1 MCHPLVGGDPSYN
14 YILRSD
20 FSLDSRLR
28 GNDIYSVFDIC
39 YHDLMCG
46 IFGIIND
53 KNKQAAQTV
62 LEGLK
67 KLEYRGYDSWGIAI
81 IPENEQE
88 LKIDKHIG
96 KIGDAETNLPQ
107 GLIAL
112 GHTRWATH
120 GGVTDINAH
129 PHLDC
134 TKKLAVIHNGIVENY
149 QEIKEELLKK
159 GHHFVSETDTEVI
172 AHLIEE
178 KLNTKTITQA
188 VFETFKTL
196 RGSNAIA
203 VLDLEFQI
211 IIACRNGSPLVVG
224 LGNNQYFLASDVP
237 AFLKETNK
245 VYFLNDGE
253 AVVLSKTGVKLF
265 DINSEKEIT
274 LISQTLDWKIDDVE
288 KGGYPHFLIKEIYEQ
303 LKTIPKTIS
312 INEKTITE
320 LANKIKSG
328 YKVILTGCGTA
339 SYCALATKYFFA
351 QQGIDAQ
358 AIPAYEFMPFSKFI
372 DKKTLVFAIS
382 QSGETADTLIAV
394 KEAKKRGAEVVAVV
408 NARGSTLERLANA
421 VLSVGAGP
429 EIAVVST
436 KAFTAQLA
444 TLYLL
449 TTAVTDRYKIGQK
462 KIIELSEALTKW
474 LDVQSIN
481 RLISLAK
488 RLMDE
493 EHMYLIGKHL
503 NYPATLEFALKIKE
517 TSYIHAEPFAAGELK
532 HGVITLIQK
541 GTPCFVL
548 ASIDE
553 VRDEV
558 LSSAAELKARGGLII
573 GVAPFESPEFDI
585 LIKTPDL
592 EELTIF
598 PNIFVGQLLGY
609 YLGVGRG
616 ADPDKPRNLAKSVTV
631 K

>member
-1 MCHPLVGGDPSYN
+1 
-14 YILRSD
+14 
-20 FSLDSRLR
+20 
-28 GNDIYSVFDIC
+28 
-39 YHDLMCG
+39 MCG
-46 IFGIIND
+46 IYGIIND
-53 KNKQAAQTV
+53 KKNQAAQTV

-67 KLEYRGYDSWGIAI
+67 KLEYRGYDSWGVSI
-81 IPENEQE
+81 IPQRQKEI
-88 LKIDKHIG
+88 KVDKHIG
-96 KIGDAETNLPQ
+96 KIGNAKTNLPSGQ
-107 GLIAL
+107 IAL

-120 GGVTDINAH
+120 GGVTDNNAH

-134 TKKLAVIHNGIVENY
+134 TKKIAVIHNGIVENY

-159 GHHFVSETDTEVI
+159 GHKFISETDTEVI

-178 KLNTKTITQA
+178 KSKLKNINEA
-188 VFETFKTL
+188 IFETFKLL

-203 VLDLEFQI
+203 VLDLISQT

-253 AVVLSKTGVKLF
+253 AVVLSNIGAKLF
-265 DINSEKEIT
+265 DLETEKEKKLTPQI
-274 LISQTLDWKIDDVE
+274 LDWKLEDAE
-288 KGGYPHFLIKEIYEQ
+288 KGGFSHFLLKEIYEQ
-303 LKTIPKTIS
+303 FKTIPKTTS
-312 INEKTITE
+312 INEKEIKE
-320 LANKIKSG
+320 LADKINSG
-328 YKVILTGCGTA
+328 YKVVLTGCGTA
-339 SYCALATKYFFA
+339 SYCALTAKYFFA
-351 QQGIDAQ
+351 EQGIDAQ
-358 AIPAYEFMPFSKFI
+358 AVPAYEFMPFSKFI
-372 DKKTLVFAIS
+372 NEKTLVFAIS

-394 KEAKKRGAEVVAVV
+394 KEAKKRGAEIVAII
-408 NARGSTLERLANA
+408 NARGSTLERLSNT
-421 VLSVGAGP
+421 VLLVGSGP

-436 KAFTAQLA
+436 KAFTSQLS

-449 TTAVTDRYKIGQK
+449 TKAVENKYEVGKEKIK
-462 KIIELSEALTKW
+462 NLSEILKKW
-474 LDVQSIN
+474 LNPVLIN
-481 RLISLAK
+481 QLIDTAK
-488 RLMDE
+488 MLMDE

-548 ASIDE
+548 ASNDE
-553 VRDEV
+553 VKEEV

-573 GVAPFESPEFDI
+573 GVAPFESNEFDI

-592 EELTIF
+592 EDLTIF
-598 PNIFVGQLLGY
+598 INIIVGQLLGY

>member
-1 MCHPLVGGDPSYN
+1 
-14 YILRSD
+14 
-20 FSLDSRLR
+20 
-28 GNDIYSVFDIC
+28 
-39 YHDLMCG
+39 MCG
-46 IFGIIND
+46 IYGIIND
-53 KNKQAAQTV
+53 KNNQAATTV

-67 KLEYRGYDSWGIAI
+67 KLEYRGYDSWGISI
-81 IPENEQE
+81 ISESTQE
-88 LKIDKHIG
+88 IQVDKHIG
-96 KIGDAETNLPQ
+96 KIGEAKTNLPT

-120 GGVTDINAH
+120 GGVTDKNAH

-134 TKKLAVIHNGIVENY
+134 TKKIAVIHNGIVENY
-149 QEIKEELLKK
+149 QEIKEELIKK
-159 GHHFVSETDTEVI
+159 DHQFVSETDTEVI

-178 KLNTKTITQA
+178 KSKSKKINEAI
-188 VFETFKTL
+188 FETFKLL

-203 VLDLEFQI
+203 VLDFDSKT

-224 LGNNQYFLASDVP
+224 LGNAQYFLASDVP
-237 AFLKETNK
+237 AFLKETNQ

-253 AVVLSKTGVKLF
+253 AVVLSSSGVRLF
-265 DINSEKEIT
+265 DINSEKEKT
-274 LISQTLDWKIDDVE
+274 LVSQTLDWKLEDAE
-288 KGGYPHFLIKEIYEQ
+288 KGGFPHFLLKEIYEQ
-303 LKTIPKTIS
+303 LKIIPKTTS
-312 INEKTITE
+312 INEKEIKE
-320 LANKIKSG
+320 LAKKIKSG
-328 YKVILTGCGTA
+328 YKVVLTGCGTA
-339 SYCALATKYFFA
+339 SYCALAAKYFFA
-351 QQGIDAQ
+351 QQGINAQ
-358 AIPAYEFMPFSKFI
+358 AIPSYEFMPFAKFV

-394 KEAKKRGAEVVAVV
+394 REAKKRGAEIIAVV
-408 NARGSTLERLANA
+408 NARGSTLERLADT

-436 KAFTAQLA
+436 KAFTSQLS

-449 TTAVTDRYKIGQK
+449 TTAVADRFDEGKSKINKLG
-462 KIIELSEALTKW
+462 EVLRNW
-474 LDVQSIN
+474 LNPVLIN
-481 RLISLAK
+481 RLIDTAK
-488 RLMDE
+488 NLMNE

-548 ASIDE
+548 ASNDE

-558 LSSAAELKARGGLII
+558 LSSAAEIKARGGLII
-573 GVAPFESPEFDI
+573 GVAPFESNEFDV

-592 EELTIF
+592 EDLTIF
-598 PNIFVGQLLGY
+598 ANIIVGQLLGY

>member
-1 MCHPLVGGDPSYN
+1 
-14 YILRSD
+14 
-20 FSLDSRLR
+20 
-28 GNDIYSVFDIC
+28 
-39 YHDLMCG
+39 MCG
-46 IFGIIND
+46 IYGIIND
-53 KNKQAAQTV
+53 KNNQAAQTV

-67 KLEYRGYDSWGIAI
+67 KLEYRGYDSWGISI
-81 IPENEQE
+81 ISESTQE
-88 LKIDKHIG
+88 IQVDKHIG
-96 KIGDAETNLPQ
+96 KIGEAKTNLPK

-120 GGVTDINAH
+120 GGVTDNNAH

-134 TKKLAVIHNGIVENY
+134 NKKIAVIHNGIVENY
-149 QEIKEELLKK
+149 QEIKEELLNK
-159 GHHFVSETDTEVI
+159 GHRFVSETDTEVI

-178 KLNTKTITQA
+178 RSKLKNINEA
-188 VFETFKTL
+188 IFETFKLL

-203 VLDLEFQI
+203 VLDFNSQT

-224 LGNNQYFLASDVP
+224 LGSDQYFLASDVP

-245 VYFLNDGE
+245 VYFLDDGE
-253 AVVLSKTGVKLF
+253 AVILSDKGVKLF
-265 DINSEKEIT
+265 DIKTEKEKKFTPQI
-274 LISQTLDWKIDDVE
+274 LDWKLEDAE

-303 LKTIPKTIS
+303 LKTIPKTAS
-312 INEKTITE
+312 INEKEIDK
-320 LANKIKSG
+320 LANKIRSG
-328 YKVILTGCGTA
+328 YKVVLTGCGTA
-339 SYCALATKYFFA
+339 SYCALAAKYFFA
-351 QQGIDAQ
+351 QQGINAQ
-358 AIPAYEFMPFSKFI
+358 AIPSYEFTPFSKFI

-394 KEAKKRGAEVVAVV
+394 REAKKRGAEIVAVL
-408 NARGSTLERLANA
+408 NARGSTLERLADI

-436 KAFTAQLA
+436 KAFTSQLS

-449 TTAVTDRYKIGQK
+449 TTAVTNRYEQGKGKMIDLGK
-462 KIIELSEALTKW
+462 VLTKW
-474 LDVQSIN
+474 LDTQLVDQVIN
-481 RLISLAK
+481 LAK
-488 RLMDE
+488 KLMNE

-541 GTPCFVL
+541 GTPSFVL
-548 ASIDE
+548 ASNDE
-553 VRDEV
+553 VKDEV
-558 LSSAAELKARGGLII
+558 LSSAAEIKARGGLII
-573 GVAPFESPEFDI
+573 GVAPFNSNEFDVVI
-585 LIKTPDL
+585 QTPDL

-598 PNIFVGQLLGY
+598 ANIIVGQLLGY

>member
-1 MCHPLVGGDPSYN
+1 
-14 YILRSD
+14 
-20 FSLDSRLR
+20 
-28 GNDIYSVFDIC
+28 
-39 YHDLMCG
+39 MCG

-53 KNKQAAQTV
+53 KNNQAAATV

-67 KLEYRGYDSWGIAI
+67 KLEYRGYDSWGVAI
-81 IPENEQE
+81 IPNNKKEIQV
-88 LKIDKHIG
+88 DKHIG
-96 KIGDAETNLPQ
+96 KIGEAKTILPA
-107 GLIAL
+107 GKIAL

-120 GGVTDINAH
+120 GGVTDNNAH

-134 TKKLAVIHNGIVENY
+134 NKKIAVIHNGIVENY
-149 QEIKEELLKK
+149 QEIKVDLLKK

-178 KLNTKTITQA
+178 KSKTKKINFA
-188 VFETFKTL
+188 IFETFKLL

-203 VLDLEFQI
+203 VLDFDSQS

-224 LGNNQYFLASDVP
+224 LGTDQYFLASDVP

-253 AVVLSKTGVKLF
+253 AVILNNNGVKLF
-265 DINSEKEIT
+265 DIETEKERS
-274 LISQTLDWKIDDVE
+274 LVSQTLDWKLEDAE
-288 KGGYPHFLIKEIYEQ
+288 KGGYPHFLLKEIYEQ
-303 LKTIPKTIS
+303 LKTIPKTTS
-312 INEKTITE
+312 INEKEIRE
-320 LANKIKSG
+320 LADKINSG
-328 YKVILTGCGTA
+328 YKIVLTGCGTA
-339 SYCALATKYFFA
+339 SYCALASKYFFA
-351 QQGIDAQ
+351 QQGIDSS
-358 AIPAYEFMPFSKFI
+358 AIPSYEFMPFSKFI

-394 KEAKKRGAEVVAVV
+394 KEAKKRGAEIVAVI
-408 NARGSTLERLANA
+408 NARGSTLERLANT

-436 KAFTAQLA
+436 KAFTSQLS

-449 TTAVTDRYKIGQK
+449 TTAVKNKYEIGK
-462 KIIELSEALTKW
+462 EKIINLSQVITKF
-474 LDVQSIN
+474 LNTQLIN
-481 RLISLAK
+481 QLISLAK
-488 RLMDE
+488 QLMNE

-517 TSYIHAEPFAAGELK
+517 TSYVHAEPFAAGELK

-548 ASIDE
+548 ASNDE
-553 VRDEV
+553 VKDEV
-558 LSSAAELKARGGLII
+558 LSSAAEIKARGGLMI
-573 GVAPFESPEFDI
+573 GVFPFESNEFDV

-592 EELTIF
+592 EDLTIF
-598 PNIFVGQLLGY
+598 GNIIVGQLLGY

>member
-1 MCHPLVGGDPSYN
+1 
-14 YILRSD
+14 
-20 FSLDSRLR
+20 
-28 GNDIYSVFDIC
+28 
-39 YHDLMCG
+39 MCG

-53 KNKQAAQTV
+53 KNNQAAQTV

-67 KLEYRGYDSWGIAI
+67 KLEYRGYDSWGISI
-81 IPENEQE
+81 IPQNQKEIQV
-88 LKIDKHIG
+88 DKHIG
-96 KIGDAETNLPQ
+96 KIGEAKTNLPK

-120 GGVTDINAH
+120 GGVTDNNAH

-134 TKKLAVIHNGIVENY
+134 TKKIAVIHNGVVENY
-149 QEIKEELLKK
+149 QEIKVELLQK
-159 GHHFVSETDTEVI
+159 GHKFISETDTEVI

-178 KLNTKTITQA
+178 KSKSKKINEAI
-188 VFETFKTL
+188 FETFKLL

-203 VLDLEFQI
+203 VLDYNSQT

-224 LGNNQYFLASDVP
+224 LGQNQYFLASDVP

-253 AVVLSKTGVKLF
+253 GVILSNSGAKLY
-265 DINSEKEIT
+265 DIDSEKEKILT
-274 LISQTLDWKIDDVE
+274 PQILDWKLEDAE
-288 KGGYPHFLIKEIYEQ
+288 KGGYPHFLLKEIYEQ
-303 LKTIPKTIS
+303 LKTIPKTTS
-312 INEKTITE
+312 INEKEINI
-320 LANKIKSG
+320 LAEKINSG
-328 YKVILTGCGTA
+328 YKVVLTGCGTA

-351 QQGIDAQ
+351 EQGIDVAV
-358 AIPAYEFMPFSKFI
+358 IPSYEFMPFSKFI
-372 DKKTLVFAIS
+372 NNKTLVFAIS

-394 KEAKKRGAEVVAVV
+394 KQAKKKGAEIVAVI
-408 NARGSTLERLANA
+408 NARGSTLERLSNV

-436 KAFTAQLA
+436 KAFTSQLS

-449 TTAVTDRYKIGQK
+449 TTAVANRYEEGKE
-462 KIIELSEALTKW
+462 KIINLNKVLTKW
-474 LDVQSIN
+474 LNNQLTSQ
-481 RLISLAK
+481 LIMLAK
-488 RLMDE
+488 KLMNE
-493 EHMYLIGKHL
+493 EHIYLIGKHI

-517 TSYIHAEPFAAGELK
+517 TSYVHAEPFAAGELK

-548 ASIDE
+548 ASNDD

-558 LSSAAELKARGGLII
+558 LSSASEIKARGGLII
-573 GVAPFESPEFDI
+573 GVAPFESNEFDV

-592 EELTIF
+592 EDLTIF
-598 PNIFVGQLLGY
+598 ANIIVGQLLGY

>member
-1 MCHPLVGGDPSYN
+1 
-14 YILRSD
+14 
-20 FSLDSRLR
+20 
-28 GNDIYSVFDIC
+28 
-39 YHDLMCG
+39 MCG

-53 KNKQAAQTV
+53 KNNQAATTV

-67 KLEYRGYDSWGIAI
+67 KLEYRGYDSWGISI
-81 IPENEQE
+81 IDQGKQE
-88 LKIDKHIG
+88 ILVDKHIG
-96 KIGDAETNLPQ
+96 KIGEAKTNLPN

-120 GGVTDINAH
+120 GGVTDNNAH

-134 TKKLAVIHNGIVENY
+134 SKKIAVIHNGIVENY

-159 GHHFVSETDTEVI
+159 NHKFISETDTEVI

-178 KLNTKTITQA
+178 KSKTKKVSQA
-188 VFETFKTL
+188 IFETFKSL

-203 VLDLEFQI
+203 VLDFNSQT

-224 LGNNQYFLASDVP
+224 LGQNQYFLASDVP

-253 AVVLSKTGVKLF
+253 AVILSRAGVKLF
-265 DINSEKEIT
+265 DLETEKEKPLT
-274 LISQTLDWKIDDVE
+274 PQTLDWKLEDAE
-288 KGGYPHFLIKEIYEQ
+288 KGGFPHFLLKEIYEQ
-303 LKTIPKTIS
+303 LKTIPKTTS
-312 INEKTITE
+312 INEKQIKE
-320 LANKIKSG
+320 LAKKINSG
-328 YKVILTGCGTA
+328 YKVVLTGCGTA
-339 SYCALATKYFFA
+339 SYCALAAKYFFA
-351 QQGIDAQ
+351 QQGIDSS
-358 AIPAYEFMPFSKFI
+358 AIPSYEFMPFSKFI

-394 KEAKKRGAEVVAVV
+394 KEAKKRGAEIVAVI
-408 NARGSTLERLANA
+408 NARGSTLERLANT

-436 KAFTAQLA
+436 KAFTSQLA

-449 TTAVTDRYKIGQK
+449 TITVANKYKEGQE
-462 KIIELSEALTKW
+462 KIINLGGVLTKW
-474 LDVQSIN
+474 LNVQLIN
-481 RLISLAK
+481 QLITLAK
-488 RLMDE
+488 RLMNE

-517 TSYIHAEPFAAGELK
+517 TSYVHAEPFAAGELK

-548 ASIDE
+548 ASNDE
-553 VRDEV
+553 VKDEV
-558 LSSAAELKARGGLII
+558 LSSAAEIKARGGLMI
-573 GVAPFESPEFDI
+573 GVSPFESNEFDV

-592 EELTIF
+592 EDLSIF
-598 PNIFVGQLLGY
+598 ANIIVGQLLGY

>member
-1 MCHPLVGGDPSYN
+1 
-14 YILRSD
+14 
-20 FSLDSRLR
+20 
-28 GNDIYSVFDIC
+28 
-39 YHDLMCG
+39 MCG

-53 KNKQAAQTV
+53 KNNQAATTV

-88 LKIDKHIG
+88 LKVDKHIG
-96 KIGDAETNLPQ
+96 KIGNATTSLAA
-107 GLIAL
+107 GSIAL

-134 TKKLAVIHNGIVENY
+134 TKKIAVIHNGIVENY
-149 QEIKEELLKK
+149 QEIKEELLKNN
-159 GHHFVSETDTEVI
+159 HQFTSQTDTEVI

-178 KLNTKTITQA
+178 KLKTKPVAKA
-188 VFETFKTL
+188 VFETFKSL

-203 VLDLEFQI
+203 VLDLNSQKI
-211 IIACRNGSPLVVG
+211 LACRNGSPLVVG

-253 AVVLSKTGVKLF
+253 AVVLSNSGVKLF
-265 DINSEKEIT
+265 DVNSEKEKT
-274 LISQTLDWKIDDVE
+274 LVLQIIDWKLEDAE

-303 LKTIPKTIS
+303 LKTIPKTTS
-312 INEKTITE
+312 INEKEINK
-320 LANKIKSG
+320 LAEKIKSG
-328 YKVILTGCGTA
+328 YKIILTGCGTA
-339 SYCALATKYFFA
+339 SYCALAGKYFFA
-351 QQGIDAQ
+351 ENGVETQS
-358 AIPAYEFMPFSKFI
+358 IPSYEFMPFSKFI
-372 DKKTLVFAIS
+372 DKKTLVFAVS

-394 KEAKKRGAEVVAVV
+394 REAKKRGAEIVAVV
-408 NARGSTLERLANA
+408 NARGSTLERLADT

-436 KAFTAQLA
+436 KAFTSQLS

-449 TTAVTDRYKIGQK
+449 AMTVTDNYRIGQE
-462 KIIELSEALTKW
+462 KIINLSKVLARW
-474 LDVQSIN
+474 LNKQLIN
-481 RLISLAK
+481 QLIDLAK
-488 RLMDE
+488 KLMDE

-541 GTPCFVL
+541 NTPSFVL
-548 ASIDE
+548 ASQDD
-553 VRDEV
+553 VKNEV
-558 LSSAAELKARGGLII
+558 LSSAAEIKARNGLII
-573 GVAPFESPEFDI
+573 GIASFESKEFDI
-585 LIKTPDL
+585 LIKTPNL
-592 EELTIF
+592 GSLTIF
-598 PNIFVGQLLGY
+598 ANIIVGQLLGY

>member
-1 MCHPLVGGDPSYN
+1 
-14 YILRSD
+14 
-20 FSLDSRLR
+20 
-28 GNDIYSVFDIC
+28 
-39 YHDLMCG
+39 MCG

-53 KNKQAAQTV
+53 KKNKAAQTV

-67 KLEYRGYDSWGIAI
+67 KLEYRGYDSWGISI
-81 IPENEQE
+81 IPQDKQE
-88 LKIDKHIG
+88 ILVDKHIG
-96 KIGDAETNLPQ
+96 KIGDAQTNLPT

-120 GGVTDINAH
+120 GGVTDNNAH

-134 TKKLAVIHNGIVENY
+134 SKKIAVIHNGIVENY
-149 QEIKEELLKK
+149 QEIKAELLEKNHK
-159 GHHFVSETDTEVI
+159 FISETDTEVI

-178 KLNTKTITQA
+178 KSKSKKINEAI
-188 VFETFKTL
+188 FETFKLL

-203 VLDLEFQI
+203 VLDFDSQT

-224 LGNNQYFLASDVP
+224 IGSDQFFLASDVP

-253 AVVLSKTGVKLF
+253 AVILNKSGIKLF
-265 DINSEKEIT
+265 DLETEKEKN
-274 LISQTLDWKIDDVE
+274 LVHQVLDWKLEDAE
-288 KGGYPHFLIKEIYEQ
+288 KGGYPHFLLKEIYEQ
-303 LKTIPKTIS
+303 IKTISKTTS
-312 INEKTITE
+312 INEKEIGK
-320 LANKIKSG
+320 LATKINSG

-339 SYCALATKYFFA
+339 SYCALAAKYFFA
-351 QQGIDAQ
+351 EQGIDAHS
-358 AIPAYEFMPFSKFI
+358 IPSYEFMPFSKFV

-394 KEAKKRGAEVVAVV
+394 REAKKRGAEIVAVI
-408 NARGSTLERLANA
+408 NARGSTLERLADT

-436 KAFTAQLA
+436 KAFTSQLS

-449 TTAVTDRYKIGQK
+449 TTAIKGNYEKGKEKINDLSTVLKNFLNPVLIHQLIDTAK
-462 KIIELSEALTKW
+462 K
-474 LDVQSIN
+474 
-481 RLISLAK
+481 
-488 RLMDE
+488 LMNE
-493 EHMYLIGKHL
+493 EHMYLIGKYL
-503 NYPATLEFALKIKE
+503 NFPATLEFALKIKE

-541 GTPCFVL
+541 ETPCFVL
-548 ASIDE
+548 ASNDE
-553 VRDEV
+553 IKEEV
-558 LSSAAELKARGGLII
+558 LSSAAEIKARGGLII
-573 GVAPFESPEFDI
+573 GIAPFESSEFDV

-592 EELTIF
+592 GNLTIF
-598 PNIFVGQLLGY
+598 GNIIVGQLLGY

>member
-1 MCHPLVGGDPSYN
+1 
-14 YILRSD
+14 
-20 FSLDSRLR
+20 
-28 GNDIYSVFDIC
+28 
-39 YHDLMCG
+39 MCG

-53 KNKQAAQTV
+53 KKSLAAQTV

-67 KLEYRGYDSWGIAI
+67 KLEYRGYDSWGVSVISQDKKEI
-81 IPENEQE
+81 QV
-88 LKIDKHIG
+88 DKHIG
-96 KIGDAETNLPQ
+96 KIGDAQTNLPP

-120 GGVTDINAH
+120 GGVTDNNAH

-134 TKKLAVIHNGIVENY
+134 KKKIAVIHNGIVENY
-149 QEIKEELLKK
+149 QEIKQELLKK
-159 GHHFVSETDTEVI
+159 NHRFISETDTEVI

-178 KLNTKTITQA
+178 KSKSKNINEA
-188 VFETFKTL
+188 IFETFKLL

-203 VLDLEFQI
+203 VLDFDSQT
-211 IIACRNGSPLVVG
+211 IIACRNGSPLVIG
-224 LGNNQYFLASDVP
+224 LGSNQYFLASDVP

-253 AVVLSKTGVKLF
+253 AVVLSNSGIKLF
-265 DINSEKEIT
+265 DIETEKEKN
-274 LISQTLDWKIDDVE
+274 LVPQVLDWKLEDAE
-288 KGGYPHFLIKEIYEQ
+288 KGGYPHFLLKEIHEQ
-303 LKTIPKTIS
+303 LKTIPKTTS
-312 INEKTITE
+312 INEKEIKE
-320 LANKIKSG
+320 LAEKINSG
-328 YKVILTGCGTA
+328 FKVVLTGCGTA
-339 SYCALATKYFFA
+339 SYCALAAKYFFA
-351 QQGIDAQ
+351 GQGVDAQ
-358 AIPAYEFMPFSKFI
+358 AIPSYEFMPFSKFI

-394 KEAKKRGAEVVAVV
+394 KEAKKRGAEIVAVI
-408 NARGSTLERLANA
+408 NARGSTLERLADT

-436 KAFTAQLA
+436 KAFTSQLS

-449 TTAVTDRYKIGQK
+449 TTAIKNNYKIGK
-462 KIIELSEALTKW
+462 EKIINLGESLRDLLNPK
-474 LDVQSIN
+474 LIN
-481 RLISLAK
+481 QLIDTAK
-488 RLMDE
+488 KLMDE
-493 EHMYLIGKHL
+493 EHMYLIGKYL

-548 ASIDE
+548 ASKDE
-553 VRDEV
+553 IKEEV
-558 LSSAAELKARGGLII
+558 LSSAAEIKARGGLII
-573 GVAPFESPEFDI
+573 GVAPFESNEFDV

-592 EELTIF
+592 GDLTIF
-598 PNIFVGQLLGY
+598 GNIIIGQLLGY